1 MRKITEKRNKAFR
14 YRIYPNADESE
25 MLNKTFGCVRFIYNT
40 MLSAKIEYYNETGKM
55 LRNTPAQ
62 YKDDYPWLKEVD
74 SLALANAQ
82 VNLEKAYKA
91 FFKNASTGFPQ
102 YKSKKKSKASY
113 TTNNLN
119 GSIRIEEGRIKLP
132 KIGFVKIRMHREIP
146 EGYAI
151 KSATVT
157 REPSGKYY
165 VSVLTEYEA
174 EPVARILDGENSLGL
189 DYSSPHFYVSSEGE
203 VADMPHWYRETEKKL
218 AREQRKLSKMVR
230 GGSNYEK
237 QKKKI
242 ALLHEKMRNQ
252 RKDWQHKKS
261 SELADRYGIIC
272 VEDIN
277 MQNMAQGLSLAKS
290 TNDNAFGQFRSMLAY
305 KMQERGGMLITID
318 KWYPSS
324 KTCRFC
330 GAVNTELTLRDR
342 VWTCKCGKEL
352 NRDQNAAI
360 NIRNAGLAMLA

>member
-1 MRKITEKRNKAFR
+1 M
-14 YRIYPNADESE
+14 YPNAGESE
-25 MLNKTFGCVRFIYNT
+25 MLNKTIGCARFVYNT
-40 MLSAKIEYYNETGKM
+40 MLSAKIDYYKATGKM
-55 LRNTPAQ
+55 LHNTPAE
-62 YKDDYPWLKEVD
+62 YKDEYPWLKEID
-74 SLALANAQ
+74 SLALTNAQ
-82 VNLEKAYKA
+82 LNLEKAYRA
-91 FFKNASTGFPQ
+91 FFRNPSTGFPQ
-102 YKSKKKSKASY
+102 YKSKKKNKASY
-113 TTNNLN
+113 TTNNQK
-119 GSIRIEEGRIKLP
+119 GSIRIENGRIKLP
-132 KIGFVKIRMHREIP
+132 RIGYVKIRMHRGIP

-151 KSATVT
+151 KSATIT
-157 REPSGKYY
+157 REPSGNYY

-174 EPVARILDGENSLGL
+174 EPAVRILDRENSLGL

-203 VADMPHWYRETEKKL
+203 IADMPHWYRETEGKL

-242 ALLHEKMRNQ
+242 AVLHEKMRNQ

-290 TNDNAFGQFRSMLAY
+290 TNDNAFGQFRTMLEY
-305 KMQERGGMLITID
+305 KMRERGGMLITID

-330 GAVNTELTLRDR
+330 GTVNAELALKDR

-352 NRDQNAAI
+352 DRDHNAAI

>member
-25 MLNKTFGCVRFIYNT
+25 MLNKTIGCARFIYNT
-40 MLSAKIEYYNETGKM
+40 MLSAKIDCYKATGKM

-62 YKDDYPWLKEVD
+62 YKEEYPWLKEID

-82 VNLEKAYKA
+82 LNLEKAYRA
-91 FFKNASTGFPQ
+91 FFRNPSTGFPQ
-102 YKSKKKSKASY
+102 YKSKKKNKASY
-113 TTNNLN
+113 TTNNQK
-119 GSIRIEEGRIKLP
+119 GSIRIENGRIKLP
-132 KIGFVKIRMHREIP
+132 KIGNVKIRMHREIP

-174 EPVARILDGENSLGL
+174 EPAARILDRESSLGL

-203 VADMPHWYRETEKKL
+203 IADMPHWYRETEGKL

-242 ALLHEKMRNQ
+242 AVLHEKMRNQ

-261 SELADRYGIIC
+261 SDLADRYGIIC

-290 TNDNAFGQFRSMLAY
+290 TNDNAFGQFRNMLEY
-305 KMQERGGMLITID
+305 KMRERGGMLITID

-330 GAVNTELTLRDR
+330 GTVNAELTLKDR
-342 VWTCKCGKEL
+342 VWTCVCGKEL
-352 NRDQNAAI
+352 NRDHNAAI